1 MSLFQPSVLKAY
13 LKSQDKEAVSRAYE
27 KYVKHFHNTEIQQNI
42 RESKEEQYQEGFL
55 TELLGNIFGFTLNP
69 KPNFNLTT
77 EYKNEKGA
85 KKADGAILRE
95 GKALAVIELKSTKT
109 KDLEKIRKQAFDYKA
124 NQSGCVYVI
133 TSNFEKLRFYIN
145 DAVEYEEFNLYTLS
159 EEGFSLLYLCIYKEN
174 LLSNLPLRIKNES
187 IVEEEKITEEFYKD
201 YSIFK
206 RELYQNLIK
215 NNSKNET
222 FSNELKREDQGL
234 TTKNIKLSLFKNSQ
248 KLIDRFLFIFFS
260 EDRGL
265 LSPNTTMGILSDWDK
280 LVELDA
286 HSPLYNRF
294 KLFFSYLD
302 QGRQGTE
309 KVSEVFAYNGGLFK
323 PDPIIDS
330 LIIDDDLLYK
340 HAQKLS
346 KYDFNSQVD
355 VNILGHIFENSLNEI
370 ENVNAE
376 IIGIEFD
383 KRKTKR
389 KKDGVFYTP
398 RYITKFMINKTVGK
412 LCSLKKTELEISE
425 SEYKKSPKGR
435 KKSTLKDLK
444 DKLDQYRNWL
454 LKITIVDP
462 ACGSGAFLNEAL
474 NYLIREH
481 QYIDELETSLFGGG
495 LVFRNIEN
503 TILEQNIYGV
513 DINEESVEIA
523 KLSLW
528 LRTAQPRRKLNNL
541 NQNIKCGNSLIN
553 SKSIAGRKAFDWKE
567 AFPNVFERGG
577 FDVVIGNPPY
587 GDYFSDKEKEFITK
601 KYSTS
606 FSGTIDMYIFFY
618 EVALNICSS
627 GGRLC
632 FITPNTFT
640 DYHQFSG
647 LRNLLIDSNN
657 IDNVV
662 GLTKAF
668 EDAIVDTTILSL
680 TKEEKQQ
687 QSFNGKIFKSK
698 KNSLEDEE
706 LSCIASENL
715 DGSGFIIK
723 PSEDFDVK
731 DFCSKQPNTL
741 GDVVRITQGI
751 TTGGNDC
758 FLGKSSIF
766 LNTGISDVAIKKMVM
781 GKTIN
786 RYRLILDDEYILY
799 SVKTA
804 SPDIQKAIENHLTP
818 YKEKLSKK
826 RETKQGKLP
835 WYCLHWAR
843 KEGDFTEPKI
853 LIRQTADN
861 IIGVFDNSNY
871 YPIDSLHTLNLRPS
885 VADKT
890 NNEDVLR
897 FLLGILNS
905 KLFKYL
911 YKWKL
916 DEDGKVYPQVK
927 KVNIEWLPIPE
938 IKNIQTITG
947 YVVDIQNTNTDKER
961 VASSF
966 VKYIERTCKLK
977 KVPSSILN
985 WHENEFSDF
994 IKSLNK
1000 EIKKSAGNKLSK
1012 AEEIEWMEVFDKKRQ
1027 EVSKFN
1033 EEIALID
1040 RKIDDAVYLLYG
1052 LDSNQIE
1059 VIESE
1064 IT

>member
-13 LKSQDKEAVSRAYE
+13 LKAQDKVAVSRAYD
-27 KYVKHFHNTEIQQNI
+27 KYVEHFHNPEIQQNI

-55 TELLGNIFGFTLNP
+55 AELFGNIFGFTLNP
-69 KPNFNLTT
+69 KPDFNLTT

-85 KKADGAILRE
+85 KKADGAVLRE

-109 KDLEKIRKQAFDYKA
+109 KNLEKIRMQAFDYKA
-124 NQSGCVYVI
+124 NQTGCVYVV
-133 TSNFEKLRFYIN
+133 TSNFEKLRFYID

-159 EEGFSLLYLCIYKEN
+159 EEDFALLYLCMHKEH

-187 IVEEEKITEEFYKD
+187 IVEEEKITKEFYKD

-206 RELYQNLIK
+206 SELYQNLIK
-215 NNSKNET
+215 NNSKNDT
-222 FSNELKREDQGL
+222 FDDELNREHQGL
-234 TTKNIKLSLFKNSQ
+234 ATKNIKLSLFKKSQ

-265 LSPNTTMGILSDWDK
+265 LSPNTTVGILNDWDK

-286 HSPLYNRF
+286 HTPLYNRF

-302 QGRQGTE
+302 QGRKGTD

-330 LIIDDDLLYK
+330 LIIDDEPLYK
-340 HAQKLS
+340 HAKKLS
-346 KYDFNSQVD
+346 RYDFNSQVD

-376 IIGIEFD
+376 IKGIEFD

-389 KKDGVFYTP
+389 KTDGVFYTP
-398 RYITKFMINKTVGK
+398 RYITKFMINNTVGS
-412 LCSLKKTELEISE
+412 LCSIKKSELSISE
-425 SEYKKSPKGR
+425 SEYKKNPKGR
-435 KKSTLKDLK
+435 KKSTLKELK
-444 DKLDQYRNWL
+444 DRLEQYRNWL
-454 LKITIVDP
+454 LTITIVDP

-481 QYIDELETSLFGGG
+481 RYIDELEASLFGGG
-495 LVFRNIEN
+495 LVFRNVED

-541 NQNIKCGNSLIN
+541 NQNIKCGNSLIDSRN
-553 SKSIAGRKAFDWKE
+553 IAGRKAFNWKE
-567 AFPNVFERGG
+567 EFPSVFERGG

-587 GDYFSDKEKEFITK
+587 GDYFSAKEKEFLIK
-601 KYSTS
+601 KYKRS

-618 EVALNICSS
+618 EIALNICSN

-632 FITPNTFT
+632 FITPNTFI

-647 LRNLLIDSNN
+647 LRKLLIESNN

-680 TKEEKQQ
+680 TKEERQQ
-687 QSFNGKIFKSK
+687 QYFNGKIFKSK
-698 KNSLEDEE
+698 KNSLESEE
-706 LSCIASENL
+706 LSSMASENL
-715 DGSGFIIK
+715 DGSGFILK
-723 PSEDFDVK
+723 SSEDFDVK
-731 DFCSKQPNTL
+731 DFCSRQPNTL

-758 FLGKSSIF
+758 FLGERRIF
-766 LNTGISDVAIKKMVM
+766 LDAGVSDVAIKKMVM

-786 RYRLILDDEYILY
+786 RYRVILDNEYILY

-804 SPDIQKAIENHLTP
+804 SPDIQKAIENHLTR

-826 RETKQGKLP
+826 RETEQGKLP

-843 KEGDFTEPKI
+843 KESDFNEPKI

-871 YPIDSLHTLNLRPS
+871 YPIDSLHTLNLRPF
-885 VADKT
+885 VTD
-890 NNEDVLR
+890 NNNCESVLR

-905 KLFKYL
+905 KLFEYL
-911 YKWKL
+911 YRWKL

-938 IKNIQTITG
+938 IKNIQTISD
-947 YVVDIQNTNTDKER
+947 YVVDIQHKNSEKER
-961 VASSF
+961 EASSF
-966 VKYIERTCKLK
+966 VKYIESTCGLQ

-1000 EIKKSAGNKLSK
+1000 EIKQSTGNKLSK
-1012 AEEIEWMEVFDKKRQ
+1012 ADEIEWMEIFDKKRQ
-1027 EVSKFN
+1027 DVSKMN
-1033 EEIALID
+1033 EEISLID
-1040 RKIDDAVYLLYG
+1040 RKIDDAVYFLYG
-1052 LDSNQIE
+1052 LNSKQVE
-1059 VIESE
+1059 VVESG